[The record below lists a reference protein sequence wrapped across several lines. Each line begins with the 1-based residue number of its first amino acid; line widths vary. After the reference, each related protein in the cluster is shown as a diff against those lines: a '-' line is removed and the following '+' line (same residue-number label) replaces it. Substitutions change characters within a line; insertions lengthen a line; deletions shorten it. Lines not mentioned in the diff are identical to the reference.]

1 MSAEDKKKKVLE
13 GVKRAS
19 ERSGFPTIPKK
30 RKLLKRVKRALCTLL
45 TLCCL

>member
-1 MSAEDKKKKVLE
+1 MLAILKMKGGNKMSSKDKKKKVLE

-30 RKLLKRVKRALCTLL
+30 KKTIKKG
-45 TLCCL
+45 